1 MKTNPLD
8 VLIFPFI
15 IAVALI
21 SFFLIAS
28 VVPFTTA
35 WFRDYHSVIDVLLF
49 LLGFGILSALSLRIV
64 LAFWP
69 LRPGRY
75 SWEEAHASYWKLFA
89 LTYMFG
95 RGALLPFTPDL
106 FKPLVA
112 KLFGAKI
119 GKGAAMGGIINE
131 PPLVS
136 IGDYAI
142 LGQYSVI
149 TPHAITSGKI
159 NLGRITIGDRV
170 TIGVGSVIMPG
181 VEIGDGAMVMP
192 NTFVPMNTKIPA
204 GEIWGG
210 NPITKIRA
218 SSAP

>member
-8 VLIFPFI
+8 ILIFPFI
-15 IAVALI
+15 LVVASVSL
-21 SFFLIAS
+21 FLIAS

-35 WFRDYHSVIDVLLF
+35 WLGDYHLVIDFLLF
-49 LLGFGILSALSLRIV
+49 LLGFGVLSGLSMRVV
-64 LAFWP
+64 LGFWP
-69 LRPGRY
+69 LRAGRY
-75 SWEEAHASYWKLFA
+75 SWEDAHASYWKLFA

-95 RGALLPFTPDL
+95 RGALLPFSPDL
-106 FKPLVA
+106 FKPLVL
-112 KLFGAKI
+112 KLFGGKI
-119 GKGAAMGGIINE
+119 GKGVAMAGLVNE

-136 IGDYAI
+136 IGDYSI
-142 LGQYSVI
+142 LGQYTVI
-149 TPHAITSGKI
+149 TPHAMTSGKLI
-159 NLGRITIGDRV
+159 LGKITIGNRV

-192 NTFVPMNTKIPA
+192 NTFVPMNTKITA

-210 NPITKIRA
+210 NPITKIRE

>member
-1 MKTNPLD
+1 
-8 VLIFPFI
+8 
-15 IAVALI
+15 
-21 SFFLIAS
+21 
-28 VVPFTTA
+28 
-35 WFRDYHSVIDVLLF
+35 
-49 LLGFGILSALSLRIV
+49 
-64 LAFWP
+64 
-69 LRPGRY
+69 
-75 SWEEAHASYWKLFA
+75 
-89 LTYMFG
+89 MFG

-119 GKGAAMGGIINE
+119 GKGVAMGGIINE

-136 IGDYAI
+136 VGDYAI

-149 TPHAITSGKI
+149 TPHAISSGKI
-159 NLGRITIGDRV
+159 NLGKIAIGDRATV
-170 TIGVGSVIMPG
+170 GVGAVIMPG

-192 NTFVPMNTKIPA
+192 NTFVPMNMKIPA

-218 SSAP
+218 SSTA

>member
-1 MKTNPLD
+1 MKTRPLD

-15 IAVALI
+15 LIVAGA
-21 SFFLIAS
+21 SVFLIAS
-28 VVPFTTA
+28 IVPFTTA
-35 WFRDYHSVIDVLLF
+35 WLGDYHAVIDFLLF
-49 LLGFGILSALSLRIV
+49 LLGFGILSAISMRIV
-64 LAFWP
+64 VGVWP
-69 LRPGRY
+69 LRAGIFL
-75 SWEEAHASYWKLFA
+75 WEEPHASYWKLFA

-106 FKPLVA
+106 CKPLVA

-119 GKGAAMGGIINE
+119 GKGVAIAGHINE
-131 PPLVS
+131 PPLIS

-142 LGQYSVI
+142 LGQYTVI
-149 TPHAITSGKI
+149 TPHAITSGKLI
-159 NLGRITIGDRV
+159 LGRITIGNRV

-192 NTFVPMNTKIPA
+192 NTFVPMNTKITA

-210 NPITKIRA
+210 NPITKIREA
-218 SSAP
+218 SAP

>member
-8 VLIFPFI
+8 LFICLFVIVIALTSLCLIWSI
-15 IAVALI
+15 
-21 SFFLIAS
+21 
-28 VVPFTTA
+28 VPFTRA
-35 WFRDYHSVIDVLLF
+35 WFGDYHAAIDVLLF
-49 LLGFGILSALSLRIV
+49 LFSFGIVSAFFMRIV
-64 LAFWP
+64 LALWP

-112 KLFGAKI
+112 KLFGAKM
-119 GKGAAMGGIINE
+119 GKGVAMGGIINE

-136 IGDYAI
+136 VGNYTI

-159 NLGRITIGDRV
+159 NLGKISIGDRV

-192 NTFVPMNTKIPA
+192 NTFVPMNMKIAA
-204 GEIWGG
+204 GEIWSG

-218 SSAP
+218 SSIR